1 MEQDALLHGEVIVA
15 LAVALVSHAHLD
27 GVESGE
33 HVELG
38 QRHVGQAVDIGG
50 VARDDGVEPAA
61 AALAARGHAILMA
74 DLAQR
79 LAFLSLKAFAAVFG
93 VRELGGERTAA
104 DAGDVGLLDAQHAID
119 VDRAHA
125 RTGSSAAGAAGRGR
139 DVGIRTV
146 VDVEQRAL
154 RALEQDGLALAHGVV
169 QHLAGLGH
177 VRLEDAGVRQVLLA
191 DLLDRVGVQ
200 AVDLLQDGVLL
211 DEGGFDLQAED
222 LLVHEVLDADA
233 LAGHLVLVAR
243 ADAALGGAD
252 LMIAQALLIGAVEIL
267 VVRHDDMRVAAD
279 LEVLAGNALGLE
291 HGHFLDQHAGV
302 DHHAV
307 ADDGNGVLVHDAGG
321 HQVKRQLLVAVDNG
335 MACVVAALIT
345 DDVIVFAS
353 NEIGDLAFTFV
364 APLGANQNGAGHVC
378 ASFR

>member
-1 MEQDALLHGEVIVA
+1 
-15 LAVALVSHAHLD
+15 
-27 GVESGE
+27 
-33 HVELG
+33 
-38 QRHVGQAVDIGG
+38 
-50 VARDDGVEPAA
+50 
-61 AALAARGHAILMA
+61 MA

-79 LAFLSLKAFAAVFG
+79 LAFLGLKAFAAVLG
-93 VRELGGERTAA
+93 VRQLSGERTAA
-104 DAGDVGLLDAQHAID
+104 DAGDVGLLDAQHAVD
-119 VDRAHA
+119 VDRAHTRA
-125 RTGSSAAGAAGRGR
+125 RSGAAGAAGRGR
-139 DVGIRTV
+139 DVGVRAM

-154 RALEQDGLALAHGVV
+154 RALEQDGLALAHGIV

-177 VRLEDAGVRQVLLA
+177 IRLEDAGVRQVLLA

-200 AVDLLQDGVLL
+200 TVDLLQDGVLL
-211 DEGGFDLQAED
+211 DKRRLDLQAED

-233 LAGHLVLVAR
+233 LASHLILVAR

-252 LMIAQALLIGAVEIL
+252 LVIAQALLVGAVKIL

-279 LEVLAGNALGLE
+279 LEVLAGDALSLE
-291 HGHFLDQHAGV
+291 HGHFLDQHAGIH
-302 DHHAV
+302 HHAV

-353 NEIGDLAFTFV
+353 NEIGDLAFAFV